1 MGEPGLF
8 IDSDSQ
14 LAALLASIA
23 AEPVLALDTEFVRE
37 KTYYPRLGLIQIATP
52 GLTACIDCMA
62 EINLAPFF
70 DSLFETGCAWVLHS
84 ARQDLEVMY
93 QHDERLPHELIDT
106 QLAAALL
113 GHPPQIGLQ
122 DLLAEELGVKL
133 EKGHTR
139 TDWSRRPLPDA
150 AVQYALDDVRY
161 LLPVWQRLAEKLDVL
176 QRGDWLK
183 ADCIEALSIPPV
195 IPPLTLWTRL
205 RGLRSMGPA
214 HQCAALALVS
224 WRERYAQSLDRP
236 RRWIMSDELLLR
248 IARTSPEDLESLKSI
263 PEMPRRLADRSGHDI
278 LSELRNYDGV
288 DQRTL
293 IETHLTLERPDKREL
308 QALQERVRAR
318 ADELGIQSEVL
329 ATRKEM
335 SELLVGKP
343 SRRIDEGWRQLEFQS
358 LLADRSG

>member
-1 MGEPGLF
+1 MVDTDLF
-8 IDSDSQ
+8 VDSDRK
-14 LAALLASIA
+14 LTALLAGIS

-37 KTYYPRLGLIQIATP
+37 KTYYPKLGLIQIATP

-62 EINLAPFF
+62 ELDLAPLFNR
-70 DSLFETGCAWVLHS
+70 LFETGCAWVLHS
-84 ARQDLEVMY
+84 ARQDLEVLY
-93 QHDERLPHELIDT
+93 QHDERLPHELVDT
-106 QLAAALL
+106 QIAAALL
-113 GHPPQIGLQ
+113 GHAPQIGLQ

-133 EKGHTR
+133 EKAHTR

-161 LLPVWQRLAEKLDVL
+161 LLPLWQRLEQKLEGL

-183 ADCIEALSIPPV
+183 ADCLAALSIPPV
-195 IPPLTLWTRL
+195 TPPLILWTRL

-224 WRERYAQSLDRP
+224 WRERYAQSLNRP

-248 IARTSPEDLESLKSI
+248 VARTSPEDLESLKSI

-278 LSELRNYDGV
+278 LSELQNSEGG

-308 QALQERVRAR
+308 QAFQERVRAR
-318 ADELGIQSEVL
+318 ADELGIRSEVL

-335 SELLVGKP
+335 GEILVGRP
-343 SRRIDEGWRQLEFQS
+343 SGRIDEGWRQLELQS
-358 LLADRSG
+358 LLADHR